1 MSESKF
7 AHQRPGNGN
16 GGDSAGDN
24 GGARDASSD
33 RQPRQLVTQ
42 EKRKST
48 NSWDTYHRWLTR
60 VQAPGNGRIPLDPG
74 LYTWKGYRN
83 WSDKVRRDWKPED

>member
-7 AHQRPGNGN
+7 AQQRPGNGN
-16 GGDSAGDN
+16 GGDSARDN
-24 GGARDASSD
+24 GSPRDASRD
-33 RQPRQLVTQ
+33 RQPREMLTQ
-42 EKRKST
+42 EKPKSR

-60 VQAPGNGRIPLDPG
+60 VQAPGSGRIPLDPG

>member
-7 AHQRPGNGN
+7 APQRPGNGN
-16 GGDSAGDN
+16 NGDHAGDN
-24 GGARDASSD
+24 GRASDASLD
-33 RQPRQLVTQ
+33 RHPRQLVSQ
-42 EKRKST
+42 QKRKSN

-60 VQAPGNGRIPLDPG
+60 VQAPGGGRIPLDPG

>member
-7 AHQRPGNGN
+7 APQRPGNG
-16 GGDSAGDN
+16 DRAADN
-24 GGARDASSD
+24 GNTSEASLD
-33 RQPRQLVTQ
+33 RHPRELVKQ
-42 EKRKST
+42 EKRKSN

-60 VQAPGNGRIPLDPG
+60 VQAPGSGRIPLDPG